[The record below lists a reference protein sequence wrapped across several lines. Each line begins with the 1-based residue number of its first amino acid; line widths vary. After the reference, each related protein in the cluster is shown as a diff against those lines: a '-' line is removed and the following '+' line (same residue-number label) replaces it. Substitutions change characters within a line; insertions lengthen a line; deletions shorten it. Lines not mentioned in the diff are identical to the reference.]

1 MPSIDHFQKIVKMAQ
16 NAHDLRPSQI
26 VIQCNKFL
34 KRYKQKNNQFWM
46 EQLRKI
52 MKEMKSCLGKVQE
65 K

>member
-34 KRYKQKNNQFWM
+34 KRYKQFLKDTKV
-46 EQLRKI
+46 LKKI
-52 MKEMKSCLGKVQE
+52 QTTNSGWNS
-65 K
+65 